1 MTAVLAAAAA
11 GLAAA
16 CLFRRRRATDPVPAW
31 RRPRVTVDLLRRPR
45 ALAAAAAVVT
55 LPAGP
60 LVALAAGV
68 LVAALVPGLADAAA
82 SRAAGRVRAG
92 WQAALGAFAA
102 ALRASAPMAD
112 ALHRGAEAGSGA
124 PELGRALEQVAA
136 AVRLGAEPAATL
148 AARFPQGPGA
158 ALGAALG
165 LAYDLGA
172 PPAVLATRLAEQA
185 AATTRTEQATAVEL
199 SGARATVH
207 LLAALPL
214 AGLGLA
220 AAFGASAP
228 AYLLTTGSGHVC
240 LLAAACFEAAGLT
253 WTRRLLRAAV

>member
-1 MTAVLAAAAA
+1 VTALLAAVAA

-16 CLFRRRRATDPVPAW
+16 LLSRRRASGPAPTQ
-31 RRPRVTVDLLRRPR
+31 RRPRRQIDLLRHSRL
-45 ALAAAAAVVT
+45 LAAAAASAV

-68 LVAALVPGLADAAA
+68 VVAAVVPGLADAASA
-82 SRAAGRVRAG
+82 RAAGRERSG
-92 WQAALGAFAA
+92 WQAALGAFAVS
-102 ALRASAPMAD
+102 LRAAAPVAD
-112 ALHRGAEAGSGA
+112 ALHRGAEAAAEA
-124 PELGRALEQVAA
+124 PALRRTLGQVAA
-136 AVRLGAEPAATL
+136 SIRLGADPAATL
-148 AARFPQGPGA
+148 AARFPHGPGA

-172 PPAVLATRLAEQA
+172 PPAVLATRLAEQSA
-185 AATTRTEQATAVEL
+185 AETRTEQATAVEL

-228 AYLLTTGSGHVC
+228 AYLLTTRSGQVC

-253 WTRRLLRAAV
+253 WTRRLLHAAT